1 MTLYFSRCLYS
12 VGDSQPD
19 DESESGD
26 IFDAVDH
33 LGQLT
38 LKVADV
44 CLETVRMPHLDGKK
58 VVVVLLEHPNRR
70 IIVRGITW

>member
-1 MTLYFSRCLYS
+1 MTLYFARCLYS
-12 VGDSQPD
+12 VGDTQPD

-44 CLETVRMPHLDGKK
+44 CLETVCLILM
-58 VVVVLLEHPNRR
+58 ERR
-70 IIVRGITW
+70 WWLFYLNS